1 MSTCDQQT
9 HQPDRI
15 VRTRDQTEAL
25 LPSEFWFG
33 TLNQRGCIP
42 IIIPRSGLAS
52 MRKISLPIV
61 LLTLALGYAF
71 PALLH
76 AGEPVINSV
85 QVDFAAHTIAIAG
98 ADFGNAPPTVT
109 LGATL
114 LAVTAHSPTAIQATL
129 PSGLAAGSY
138 RLLVAAATTPPG
150 IALLDVTVGTAGAQG
165 PPGPSGDVSA
175 LTNQFTALQTAVSAL
190 QSQVASLQKQ
200 LNDANSALA
209 LAPFVLV
216 DRNPQDG
223 VAGPH
228 ITFKGANIHIV
239 SGSGATDDHG
249 ASIGLGNLIIG
260 YDEPPPALGGT
271 DRHGSHNLVIGRY
284 HRFTY
289 DAFGGFVAGEAN
301 TISAPEASVLG
312 GESNTAA
319 VTQSIRPQPPFIP

>member
-9 HQPDRI
+9 HQPDG
-15 VRTRDQTEAL
+15 VGRTRDQTEAL
-25 LPSEFWFG
+25 LPSELRFG
-33 TLNQRGCIP
+33 TLDQRCRIP
-42 IIIPRSGLAS
+42 IIIPQPGLAP
-52 MRKISLPIV
+52 MRKISLSIV

-71 PALLH
+71 PAFLH
-76 AGEPVINSV
+76 AGQPVINSA
-85 QVDFAAHTIAIAG
+85 QVDLSTHMIAIAG
-98 ADFGNAPPTVT
+98 TDFGNAPPTVT

-114 LAVTAHSPTAIQATL
+114 LAVTAHSPTAIQAML

-138 RLLVAAATTPPG
+138 RLLVATATTPPG
-150 IALLDVTVGTAGAQG
+150 IALLDVTVGTSGAQG
-165 PPGPSGDVSA
+165 PPGPLGDIST
-175 LTNQFTALQTAVSAL
+175 LTNQLTALQTTVSAL
-190 QSQVASLQKQ
+190 QNQVASLQKQ
-200 LNDANSALA
+200 LNDADSALA

-223 VAGPH
+223 VPGPH
-228 ITFKGANIHIV
+228 ITFKGANIHVV

-249 ASIGLGNLIIG
+249 ASTGLGNLIIG

-319 VTQSIRPQPPFIP
+319 VTQSIRPQPPFVP